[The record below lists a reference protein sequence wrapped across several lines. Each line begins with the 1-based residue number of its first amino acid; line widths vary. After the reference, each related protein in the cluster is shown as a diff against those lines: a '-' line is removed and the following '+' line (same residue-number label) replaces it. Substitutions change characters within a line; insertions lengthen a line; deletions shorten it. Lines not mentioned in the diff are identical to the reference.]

1 MIFLTTGDMGSM
13 LISLLPLVAMF
24 GIMYFLIMRP
34 EKKRKEAY
42 RQMISEL
49 GVNDEVIT
57 KGGIVGKIIRFE
69 DEYMVIESGPDRVRL
84 RMVRDSVFTRVTKE
98 TASTIKVERS

>member
-1 MIFLTTGDMGSM
+1 MIFLTTGDLGSM
-13 LISLLPLVAMF
+13 IVSLLPLVAMF

-49 GVNDEVIT
+49 AVNDEVIT

-69 DEYMVIESGPDRVRL
+69 DEYMILETGPDRIRI
-84 RMVRDSVFTRVTKE
+84 RMVRDSVFTRVQKE
-98 TASTIKVERS
+98 TAVKVERS

>member
-1 MIFLTTGDMGSM
+1 MIFLTTGDLGSM
-13 LISLLPLVAMF
+13 IVSLLPLVAMF

-49 GVNDEVIT
+49 AVNDEVIT

-69 DEYMVIESGPDRVRL
+69 DEYMILETGPDRIRI
-84 RMVRDSVFTRVTKE
+84 RMVRDSVFTRVQKE
-98 TASTIKVERS
+98 AAVKVERS

>member
-1 MIFLTTGDMGSM
+1 MIFLTTGDLGSM
-13 LISLLPLVAMF
+13 LVSLLPLVAMF

-49 GVNDEVIT
+49 AVNDEVIT

-69 DEYMVIESGPDRVRL
+69 DEYMILETGPDRIRI
-84 RMVRDSVFTRVTKE
+84 RMVRDSVFTRVQKE
-98 TASTIKVERS
+98 TAVKVERS